1 MRVSSQPSSSTG
13 RAAHEAIEA
22 SFESHSESA
31 FPDDRCAQRVS
42 GLCRERGRCR
52 HWPNKQIARNWGN
65 SAIMACRMS
74 TKVWLDR

>member
-1 MRVSSQPSSSTG
+1 MRVSSQPSSTG
-13 RAAHEAIEA
+13 RAAHEALQA

-52 HWPNKQIARNWGN
+52 HWPNKQIAGN
-65 SAIMACRMS
+65 
-74 TKVWLDR
+74 